1 MDNIRYVFTDIP
13 FKADLY
19 SIIKTCAAEEDYELV
34 AEIAEF
40 VDKAEKVAKPKAILR
55 YVSISHSEDGKV
67 TAIENTP
74 CIDSTVLNKNLSGI
88 DKAVAYVVTCGSE
101 LDSIDCEYDPLKEYW
116 LDLVK
121 LQSLYAARK
130 YADVKIKE
138 LLSADKI
145 AHLNPG
151 SLPQWPISEQPSL
164 FGYIGKVTESIGVE
178 LSSSHLM
185 HPLKS
190 SSGLAYPS
198 ETSYENCMICT
209 NLKCPNRR
217 APFDEKMA
225 EEYGTGNCSNNM

>member
-40 VDKAEKVAKPKAILR
+40 VEKAEKVAKPKAIFR
-55 YVSISHSEDGKV
+55 YVSITHDKDGNV
-67 TAIENTP
+67 TEIANTP
-74 CIDSTVLNKNLSGI
+74 CNDSTVLNKNLK
-88 DKAVAYVVTCGSE
+88 DVNNAVAYVITCGTE
-101 LDSIDCEYDPLKEYW
+101 LDSVDCEYDPLQEYW

-121 LQSLYAARK
+121 LQALGTARK
-130 YADVKIKE
+130 YADEKIRE
-138 LLSADKI
+138 LLGTEKI
-145 AHLNPG
+145 AHVNPG
-151 SLPQWPISEQPSL
+151 SLPQWPISEQQSL
-164 FGYIGKVTESIGVE
+164 FGYIGNVTESIGVE

-190 SSGLAYPS
+190 GSGIAYPS
-198 ETSYENCMICT
+198 ETSFENCMICT

-225 EEYGTGNCSNNM
+225 EEYGTGNCGI